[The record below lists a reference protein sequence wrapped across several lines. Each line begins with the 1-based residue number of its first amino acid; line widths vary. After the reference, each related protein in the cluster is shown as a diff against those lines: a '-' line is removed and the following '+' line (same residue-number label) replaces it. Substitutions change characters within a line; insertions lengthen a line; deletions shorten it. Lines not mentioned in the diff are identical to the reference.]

1 MVREDQLNRLEVTP
15 KLGVWPVFG
24 RSSETAAF
32 LAIVKHHR
40 PVASRTIARWLQETL
55 KSF

>member
-1 MVREDQLNRLEVTP
+1 MVREDQLNQLEVTP
-15 KLGVWPVFG
+15 KLGVWPVSG

-32 LAIVKHHR
+32 LAIVKYHR